1 MSSLPRRLAAPGRL
15 AGLALAASLLA
26 ALLASLP
33 ARADIIKFSALM
45 RGMTMTAEQ
54 CAALPQAVWIA
65 AAGKNFCMRYYLST
79 AGGTGDRPVV
89 MLQGDQIGR
98 FDPRT
103 QKFEIAPEAK
113 TEDTDTDTFVK
124 FADAMSRRFK
134 GPAIYLARIGLD
146 GSSGFHGIRHSML
159 ELYATNQALE
169 AIKRRHHFAGFHLIG
184 QSGGATL
191 VGGLLGLRNDIG
203 CAAPGSGNMIQLAR
217 QKNPDA
223 PTAWI
228 DPAAMAAKIV
238 KGKAR
243 VLVVTDPNDTI
254 VPAERQSPF
263 VSRLRDAG
271 GSVEQL
277 FVQATDDKH
286 HGVTLYAIYA
296 TEACMRGQSDAQ
308 IATGLASYVKA
319 RVASAKPNV
328 KADLRADVK
337 PAVKR
342 VVKAD
347 VTAGSPPE
355 PAATGVAAAGSTSES
370 PRAEASARKP
380 SDVTAPNG

>member
-1 MSSLPRRLAAPGRL
+1 MSWLSPRLAAPARL

-26 ALLASLP
+26 AAP

-45 RGMTMTAEQ
+45 RGLTMTQAQ
-54 CAALPQAVWIA
+54 CSELPQAVWITA
-65 AAGKNFCMRYYLST
+65 SGKSFCVRYYLST

-98 FDPRT
+98 FNPRT
-103 QKFEIAPEAK
+103 QSFEIAPEAK
-113 TEDTDTDTFVK
+113 TEDTDTDNFVK
-124 FADAMSRRFK
+124 YADAMSRRFK

-146 GSSGFHGIRHSML
+146 GSSGFHGLRHTML

-169 AIKRRHHFAGFHLIG
+169 AIKQRHHFAGFHLIG

-191 VGGLLGLRNDIG
+191 VGGLLGVRNDIG
-203 CAAPGSGNMIQLAR
+203 CAVPGSGNLIQLAR
-217 QKNPDA
+217 QKNLDT

-228 DPAAMAAKIV
+228 DPAAMAPKIV
-238 KGKAR
+238 KTNAR

-254 VPAERQSPF
+254 VPAERQSGF

-286 HGVTLYAIYA
+286 HGVTLYAVFA
-296 TEACMRGQSDAQ
+296 MDGCLHGASDAE
-308 IATGLASYVKA
+308 IEKKLASYVKS

-328 KADLRADVK
+328 KADVRAET
-337 PAVKR
+337 
-342 VVKAD
+342 KAD
-347 VTAGSPPE
+347 PKADTKRDVTPDVAADSPRHPG
-355 PAATGVAAAGSTSES
+355 ATGVAAPGTES
-370 PRAEASARKP
+370 PRTEANARKP
-380 SDVTAPNG
+380 SDVMPPHG